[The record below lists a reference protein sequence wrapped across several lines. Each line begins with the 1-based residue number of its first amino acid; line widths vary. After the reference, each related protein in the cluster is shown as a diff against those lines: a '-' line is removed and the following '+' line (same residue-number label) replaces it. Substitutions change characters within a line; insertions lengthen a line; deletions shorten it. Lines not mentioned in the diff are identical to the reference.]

1 MSLDFKDKVAIVTGS
16 GNGIGKGYALELAK
30 RGAKVVVN
38 DLGGTVDGSGGSL
51 SAADAVVQEIEAAG
65 GEAMANGANVAKQE
79 DVKAMVQATME
90 KWGRVDIL
98 INNAGILRDKSF
110 GKMEWSDF
118 EAVINVHLLGS
129 ALCAHGVFPIMK
141 EQEFGRIVMTSSSS
155 GLFGNFGQ
163 TNYAAAKMGVVGLMN
178 TLKLEGAKYN
188 VHTNSIAPTATTRMT
203 EHLFPAEFAEKLDPK
218 YIIPAV
224 IFLASEK
231 KAKEYAKAKSMN
243 IDSIPYIKG
252 WGHQTGPI
260 TYKEKIDFSQDKDYI
275 FPHVK
280 KAIDD
285 AFTRA
290 GMEGVKDIDG
300 IETHDCFTSTE
311 YMAIDHFGITKPG
324 ESWKAIESGEIEIG
338 GRIPI
343 NASGGLI
350 GLGHPVGATGVRML
364 LDCYKQCTNLAG
376 EYQIENA
383 KNVSTLNIGGSA
395 TTVVSFV
402 VGRTN

>member
-79 DVKAMVQATME
+79 DVKAMVEATME

-110 GKMEWSDF
+110 GKMEWADF

-129 ALCAHGVFPIMK
+129 ALCAHSVFPIMK

-231 KAKEYAKAKSMN
+231 APNGEILEAGGGVVANTYVMETMGKYFGTDENFTAEAVANHWAEIADTKDARRLTQGGEVA
-243 IDSIPYIKG
+243 IK
-252 WGHQTGPI
+252 HF
-260 TYKEKIDFSQDKDYI
+260 EKIQQS
-275 FPHVK
+275 
-280 KAIDD
+280 
-285 AFTRA
+285 
-290 GMEGVKDIDG
+290 
-300 IETHDCFTSTE
+300 
-311 YMAIDHFGITKPG
+311 
-324 ESWKAIESGEIEIG
+324 ES
-338 GRIPI
+338 
-343 NASGGLI
+343 
-350 GLGHPVGATGVRML
+350 
-364 LDCYKQCTNLAG
+364 
-376 EYQIENA
+376 
-383 KNVSTLNIGGSA
+383 
-395 TTVVSFV
+395 
-402 VGRTN
+402 